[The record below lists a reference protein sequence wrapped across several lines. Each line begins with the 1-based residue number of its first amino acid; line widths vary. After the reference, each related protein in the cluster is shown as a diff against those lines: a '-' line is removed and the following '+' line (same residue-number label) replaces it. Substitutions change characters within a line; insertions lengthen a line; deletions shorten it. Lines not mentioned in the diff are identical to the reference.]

1 MILSKDIPEKI
12 DVFEYLLPKL
22 QLMTMPPSFEGD
34 KRLPEVRFINF
45 LQELSIDSDK
55 IKELEKNIEQWNIK
69 TAHEFDL
76 MKRRADGFLEMYATD
91 YNKYFKTTKNYQ
103 TQASRM
109 QAFMAKLYT
118 IFTDTS
124 KKERAKAYDEDF
136 NRIFHSAFENS
147 PLNAP
152 HIEATWFDLNS
163 LTMEA
168 KLLFS
173 HLQNLFLNL
182 QKMFEYAQNVDN
194 LVEGLRKDRKRIV
207 AIFNKCNQKK
217 KKDLKLL
224 MGAFSLTYLEPIF
237 PEITN
242 DLNSMN
248 FEDFIVKYYHELN
261 EQEFTC
267 VVPLYHLI
275 LQKYHN
281 INPDESNLYDDIY
294 DINTKIEL
302 VKKLRVVMKH
312 ISEFDIK
319 GNKERGKDTYLV
331 SSKFIAMLMM
341 EIKIPSGKGK
351 EFVEEYFKKHYEGK
365 FTPVKYG
372 AVNAAYGKIDK
383 NGDEY
388 KAFHKKVE
396 DLANREN
403 NREEAN
409 NKLVTEN
416 KQETKMVPVFSQQ
429 SQMLFNSITKN

>member
-1 MILSKDIPEKI
+1 MILSKDIPDKI
-12 DVFEYLLPKL
+12 DVFEFLLPKL
-22 QLMTMPPSFEGD
+22 QLMTLPPSFEGD
-34 KRLPEVRFINF
+34 TRLPEVRFINF
-45 LQELSIDSDK
+45 LQELSIDSDRL
-55 IKELEKNIEQWNIK
+55 KELEKTIELWNIK
-69 TAHEFDL
+69 IAHEFDL
-76 MKRRADGFLEMYATD
+76 MKRRANGFIEMYATN

-118 IFTDTS
+118 LFTDTS
-124 KKERAKAYDEDF
+124 KKEKARAYDGDL
-136 NRIFHSAFENS
+136 NRIFHSAFDSS

-152 HIEATWFDLNS
+152 YIETTWLDINS
-163 LTMEA
+163 LNMEA

-207 AIFNKCNQKK
+207 EIFNKCKQKK
-217 KKDLKLL
+217 MDDLKLL
-224 MGAFSLTYLEPIF
+224 FGAFSLSYLEPIF

-267 VVPLYHLI
+267 VIPLYHLI
-275 LQKYHN
+275 LQKYHG
-281 INPDESNLYDDIY
+281 ISPDESNLYDDIY

-302 VKKLRVVMKH
+302 VKKLRIVMTH
-312 ISEFDIK
+312 ISEFDTKGIK
-319 GNKERGKDTYLV
+319 DRGKDTYLV
-331 SSKFIAMLMM
+331 SSKFIAMLMK
-341 EIKIPSGKGK
+341 EIKIPAGKGK
-351 EFVEEYFKKHYEGK
+351 EFVEGYFKTHYKGD

-372 AVNAAYGKIDK
+372 AVNAAYGKIDEE
-383 NGDEY
+383 GDEY
-388 KAFHKKVE
+388 KSFHKKM
-396 DLANREN
+396 EN
-403 NREEAN
+403 LVAKEMNREEVS
-409 NKLVTEN
+409 KKITTTN
-416 KQETKMVPVFSQQ
+416 KQEAQIAPAFSQQ